1 MTAPGMNLNGAQL
14 FRLGIFKGVSLFLSL
29 FLTFIIFDLTFS
41 LFVV

>member
-1 MTAPGMNLNGAQL
+1 MNPNGAQL
-14 FRLGIFKGVSLFLSL
+14 LRLEIFREISLFLSL